1 MEDIIEIAFNKRLEE
16 INLTSEEQEKIL
28 SEKKIYLKDI
38 IDKIDNSLIIDSL
51 LKYEEQQNKIDTAYS
66 EVFYKTGFNDGFS
79 LRNYNKNI

>member
-66 EVFYKTGFNDGFS
+66 EVFYKTGFHDGFS